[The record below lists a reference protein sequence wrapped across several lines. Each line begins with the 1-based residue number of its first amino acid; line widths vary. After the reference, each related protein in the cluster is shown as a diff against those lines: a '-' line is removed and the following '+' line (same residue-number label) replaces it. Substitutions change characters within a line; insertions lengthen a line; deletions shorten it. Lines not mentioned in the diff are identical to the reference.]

1 MLATLELNHVLTCLI
16 SFLAEYIYGPYYSQL
31 GFGQTL
37 SEIRVKMEARTGKF
51 TVIQIRALS
60 RVVFDVFG

>member
-1 MLATLELNHVLTCLI
+1 MLQATLELNHVVTCLI
-16 SFLAEYIYGPYYSQL
+16 FLAEYIYGPYYSQL